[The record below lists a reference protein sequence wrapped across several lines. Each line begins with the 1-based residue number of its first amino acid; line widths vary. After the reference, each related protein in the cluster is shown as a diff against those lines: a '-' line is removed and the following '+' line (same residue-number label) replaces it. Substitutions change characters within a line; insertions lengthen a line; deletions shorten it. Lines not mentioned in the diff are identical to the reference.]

1 METIKKKEMVRWAI
15 FLIISGIGAL
25 WLTFWWNKAM
35 NGDGGGFGSPDS
47 IIGIG
52 ITTGYYIFNSI
63 LLTLL
68 GIMLIIKK
76 FKTYSI
82 LSIILGFSV
91 TASLFVINISNGF
104 NPLANLFFLTI
115 IEGMYFGFIYGGFI
129 LVPMFLIGV
138 YKSLIRGIRYFR
150 GKINYDTLN

>member
-1 METIKKKEMVRWAI
+1 METIKKKEMMRWAI
-15 FLIISGIGAL
+15 FLIISGLGAL
-25 WLTFWWNKAM
+25 WLTFWWNKSM
-35 NGDGGGFGSPDS
+35 NGDGGGFGFPDS
-47 IIGIG
+47 IRGVD

-68 GIMLIIKK
+68 GIVLILKK

-91 TASLFVINISNGF
+91 TISLFAFDVSVNF
-104 NPLANLFFLTI
+104 NPIRNLFFLTV
-115 IEGMYFGFIYGGFI
+115 IEGMLMGFAVGGTI

-138 YKSLIRGIRYFR
+138 YKSLTRGIGYFR